1 MSAASTGRG
10 ISTARSICIHLLC
23 FPFSFLQILWHCGGT
38 SMQCPFMILHLCGLQ
53 RMAVCLI
60 CRAQRIINRLS
71 KLCRAH
77 ISSSHAL
84 HAQNLKTSTEKTN
97 KTQTEL
103 QKLSDIRFR
112 QSVSWTPLPR
122 PQASIS
128 FPPTAPTESLEVSGF
143 PCPRLSPPIPGQPIR
158 PNSFWSRVR
167 VRLLIVPIFLPPY
180 PLSPP
185 PACGQGCRCLGSRLS
200 LSFLS
205 SHQPFSS
212 DL

>member
-1 MSAASTGRG
+1 MRHFSCWLRQTEKGVDETSCKQFWGRMSAASTGRG

-103 QKLSDIRFR
+103 QKLSDIRCR
-112 QSVSWTPLPR
+112 QSVSWTPLP
-122 PQASIS
+122 S
-128 FPPTAPTESLEVSGF
+128 
-143 PCPRLSPPIPGQPIR
+143 SPGLHLIP
-158 PNSFWSRVR
+158 
-167 VRLLIVPIFLPPY
+167 
-180 PLSPP
+180 
-185 PACGQGCRCLGSRLS
+185 
-200 LSFLS
+200 
-205 SHQPFSS
+205 SHCSH
-212 DL
+212 

>member
-103 QKLSDIRFR
+103 QKLSDIRCR
-112 QSVSWTPLPR
+112 QSVSWTPPLVPR
-122 PQASIS
+122 PPSR
-128 FPPTAPTESLEVSGF
+128 SL
-143 PCPRLSPPIPGQPIR
+143 PLLPLNR
-158 PNSFWSRVR
+158 WKSRVSPARACLLPSR
-167 VRLLIVPIFLPPY
+167 VS
-180 PLSPP
+180 PLGRIPSGPES
-185 PACGQGCRCLGSRLS
+185 A
-200 LSFLS
+200 
-205 SHQPFSS
+205 
-212 DL
+212 

>member
-23 FPFSFLQILWHCGGT
+23 FPFSFLQIIWHCGGT

-84 HAQNLKTSTEKTN
+84 HAQNLKTSTEKKPKQNYKNYPTFVAGS
-97 KTQTEL
+97 
-103 QKLSDIRFR
+103 LSAGPP
-112 QSVSWTPLPR
+112 SPR

-143 PCPRLSPPIPGQPIR
+143 PCPHLSPPIPGQPIR

-180 PLSPP
+180 PL
-185 PACGQGCRCLGSRLS
+185 RFTHYVVKLYRDRRLRA
-200 LSFLS
+200 F
-205 SHQPFSS
+205 
-212 DL
+212 